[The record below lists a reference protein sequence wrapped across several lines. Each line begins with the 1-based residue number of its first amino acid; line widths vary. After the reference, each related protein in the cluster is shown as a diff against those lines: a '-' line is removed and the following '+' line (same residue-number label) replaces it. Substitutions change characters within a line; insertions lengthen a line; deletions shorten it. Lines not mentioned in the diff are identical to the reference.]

1 MGANE
6 KRRMSAQRHEKER
19 SHLRTAWLRGLM
31 LVVGL
36 GLCLDIRVDIVQY
49 AHMEA
54 LGIFSPEEWPG
65 IIAGQR
71 FLWTTRGF
79 WAATFFYQFATWN
92 WDRKKKYSI
101 LGDGIF
107 FTVLALLW
115 ACLHWVIVPMNGGMR
130 AMWLIMLA
138 VLVCGTAY
146 QWWKYWTFAEKE
158 KS

>member
-1 MGANE
+1 MKKKGPAVGP
-6 KRRMSAQRHEKER
+6 
-19 SHLRTAWLRGLM
+19 AWLRGLM

-36 GLCLDIRVDIVQY
+36 GLCLGIRVDIVEY
-49 AHMEA
+49 ARMEA
-54 LGIFSPEEWPG
+54 LGVFRPEEWPG
-65 IIAGQR
+65 MIAGQR

-92 WDRKKKYSI
+92 WDRKKKYPI

-115 ACLHWVIVPMNGGMR
+115 ACLHWVIVPMNGMR

-138 VLVCGTAY
+138 VLVCYAAH
-146 QWWKYWTFAEKE
+146 QWRSYWKLEKTN